1 VAAPKHTPTDPID
14 QPRAY
19 TSPDFV
25 PGAWT
30 NTRKASLTGR
40 QPRAQ
45 RLGHPGPDQGYVLS
59 LAERMRP
66 RIHVTAGE
74 SVDDA
79 IQGCIGIA
87 LRRASYFGRA
97 PVIHDLDIALT
108 IWGYFLVQPPADLV
122 AVRARLF
129 AGVANVVHHYV
140 EAREIVD
147 MVPQSTIIM
156 TPEMIKKSM
165 PNSWR
170 ALVGASVDSK
180 LP

>member
-1 VAAPKHTPTDPID
+1 M
-14 QPRAY
+14 
-19 TSPDFV
+19 
-25 PGAWT
+25 
-30 NTRKASLTGR
+30 LGR
-40 QPRAQ
+40 QPRAA
-45 RLGHPGPDQGYVLS
+45 RLGHQGPDQGYVLS

-66 RIHVTAGE
+66 RIKVSATE

-87 LRRASYFGRA
+87 LRRASHFGRA

-108 IWGYFLVQPPADLV
+108 IWGYFLDQPSADLV
-122 AVRARLF
+122 ATRAKLF

-140 EAREIVD
+140 EARQIVD

-156 TPEMIKKSM
+156 TPEMVRQSM

-170 ALVGASVDSK
+170 ALVGALVGA
-180 LP
+180 